1 MQPPITTPQEDEFE
15 GVKVNVHQILGDIS
29 ASFSDAQMDMLFS
42 KFQAAKSR
50 SVPDTL
56 LLLELCKR
64 LAESDAKVCSERHPP
79 PLALW
84 CICTF
89 RMLCHAS

>member
-1 MQPPITTPQEDEFE
+1 
-15 GVKVNVHQILGDIS
+15 VYQILGDIS
-29 ASFSDAQMDMLFS
+29 ASFSNAQMDMLFS

-64 LAESDAKVCSERHPP
+64 LAESDAKVRGRWGAAR
-79 PLALW
+79 ALGG
-84 CICTF
+84 CAGCGGQA
-89 RMLCHAS
+89 RCMCARR